1 MVGIRNR
8 MAKFSVLALLLIYG
22 VTGGLRFQNPPVNP
36 ISWDVFG
43 YYLYLPLTF
52 IYHDPGLKHE
62 EIIDT
67 ILDRYHSSAT
77 FYQATRLPNGN
88 WIMKYSM
95 GMAALYSPAFF
106 AGGLAAKV
114 LGFPADGFSKPY
126 QTSLVIYSILIAFL
140 GLFVLR
146 KFLLHFFSD
155 SITAAILLLLFF
167 GTNYF
172 ANAVYSEEM
181 PHNYLFTLYALI
193 LWQTY
198 RWHGKHKW
206 QNMFWLAFFIG
217 LAALARPTE
226 IVALAIPFFW
236 GVKDKKSLK
245 EKIRL
250 LGSYRKQVFLFI
262 GVLLVIGSA
271 QMIYWKIYSGH
282 FIFYSYINPGEG
294 FDFLRPHTLKFL
306 FSFRKGWLI
315 YTPMMVFAI
324 WGFVYLYKEKKE
336 LFFSLFIF
344 FLFNLYVVSSWSNWW
359 YASSFGQR
367 AVVQSYAVMAIPLG
381 CFLNNLNRQNHFK
394 KMLFI
399 LVASS
404 FVMLNLFQTW
414 QLRKGILSGDRMTF
428 AYYWRTFGKTQAI
441 PDDKKLLLINRSSVG
456 GWDPLPNDIS
466 FRHRI
471 LKSFGFENKQDKK
484 GKFYTR
490 KYAHS
495 GHFSLKMDSM
505 LQFSPAFSIPFK
517 DMTHSDY
524 AWIRVTVWVY
534 PVHALS
540 ETPCSLVVTFQHGNG
555 AYKYRAYDLDN
566 PVNSRK
572 LKLDQWNKITVD
584 YLTPEIRRKSDKL
597 VVYIWNRGKKDIYF
611 DDLKVELFNPK

>member
-1 MVGIRNR
+1 MV
-8 MAKFSVLALLLIYG
+8 LLLIYG
-22 VTGGLRFQNPPVNP
+22 VSGSLRFQNPPANP

-67 ILDRYHSSAT
+67 ILNRYHSSAT
-77 FYQATRLPNGN
+77 FYQATKLPNGN

-95 GMAALYSPAFF
+95 GMSVLYSPAFF

-114 LGFPADGFSKPY
+114 LDFPADGFSKPY

-146 KFLLHFFSD
+146 KLLLRFFSD
-155 SITAAILLLLFF
+155 HTTAVILLLLFF
-167 GTNYF
+167 GTNYL

-198 RWHGKHKW
+198 RWHEKHKW
-206 QNMFWLAFFIG
+206 QNMFWLAIFTG
-217 LAALARPTE
+217 LTIMARPTE
-226 IVALAIPFFW
+226 IVVLTIPLLW

-250 LGSYRKQVFLFI
+250 LGAFRKQIFLFV
-262 GVLLVIGSA
+262 GVLLIIGSA

-315 YTPMMVFAI
+315 YTPIMVFSI

-344 FLFNLYVVSSWSNWW
+344 FLLNLYVVSSWSCWW
-359 YASSFGQR
+359 YATSFGQR
-367 AVVQSYAVMAIPLG
+367 SMVQSYAVMALPLG
-381 CFLNNLNRQNHFK
+381 YFVKGIFHKRTALKLIYWGI
-394 KMLFI
+394 I
-399 LVASS
+399 LSLVI
-404 FVMLNLFQTW
+404 LNLFQTW
-414 QLRKGILSGDRMTF
+414 QFQHGILSGDRMSF
-428 AYYWRTFGKTQAI
+428 AYYWRTFGKTYTT
-441 PDDKKLLLINRSSVG
+441 PGNKKLLLVNRSSLG
-456 GWDPLPNDIS
+456 GWDKVPQDVLS
-466 FRHRI
+466 QHQI
-471 LKSFGFENKQDKK
+471 LRYFNFENKQDKK
-484 GKFYTR
+484 GNHYSR

-495 GHFSLKMDSM
+495 GHYSLKMDST

-517 DMTHSDY
+517 DLTQSYY
-524 AWIRVTVWVY
+524 AWIRVSVWVY

-540 ETPCSLVVTFQHGNG
+540 ETPCSLVVTFQHGKNP
-555 AYKYRAYDLDN
+555 YKYRAYDLDK
-566 PVNSRK
+566 PANSRK
-572 LKLDQWNKITVD
+572 LKLNQWNKITVD
-584 YLTPEIRRKSDKL
+584 YLTPEVRQKSDKL
-597 VVYIWNRGKKDIYF
+597 VVYIWNRGKKNIYF
-611 DDLKVELFNPK
+611 DDLKVELFGKSGKQ